1 VVPSEGMLIGV
12 MPSTYAST
20 RVLLGTGDRLVLYT
34 DGVLEAANPAGEFFG
49 DRRFHEVIAEQSG
62 ATGAVL
68 AQSILDEMQR
78 WIAPARQFE
87 DDVTIV
93 VVEVR

>member
-1 VVPSEGMLIGV
+1 M
-12 MPSTYAST
+12 
-20 RVLLGTGDRLVLYT
+20 VLYT

-49 DRRFHEVIAEQSG
+49 DERFHRVIAEQAE

-68 AQSILDEMQR
+68 AQAILDEMQR
-78 WIAPARQFE
+78 WIAPASQFD

-93 VVEVR
+93 VVEVAN